1 MAMAHRGNKYYDI
14 NNNER
19 IIALRPYIRFSLHH
33 CTYALLRVEVIQ
45 NENVLPRKSRHTGTF
60 PLLCGNFVT
69 ADNTN

>member
-19 IIALRPYIRFSLHH
+19 IIALRPYDSAFSSLYIRS
-33 CTYALLRVEVIQ
+33 TYRVEVIQ